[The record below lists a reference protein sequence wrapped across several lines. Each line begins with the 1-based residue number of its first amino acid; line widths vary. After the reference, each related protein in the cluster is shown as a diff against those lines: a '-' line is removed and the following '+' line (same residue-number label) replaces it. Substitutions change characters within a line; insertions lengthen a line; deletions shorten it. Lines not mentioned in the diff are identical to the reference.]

1 MWRPRACVRGTVAMH
16 SLGTPEIFP
25 PRQKSQRP
33 SVCVIDLQDGRQF
46 DFLTKVPG
54 KVFFYFSF
62 FLFLLFLSVLLFLS
76 FLGNIAEVCLATKAT
91 R

>member
-1 MWRPRACVRGTVAMH
+1 MWRPSACVRGTVAMH

-33 SVCVIDLQDGRQF
+33 SVCVIDLQDGWQF

-62 FLFLLFLSVLLFLS
+62 FLSFLLFLS
-76 FLGNIAEVCLATKAT
+76 FLGNIAEVCLATKA
-91 R
+91 RR